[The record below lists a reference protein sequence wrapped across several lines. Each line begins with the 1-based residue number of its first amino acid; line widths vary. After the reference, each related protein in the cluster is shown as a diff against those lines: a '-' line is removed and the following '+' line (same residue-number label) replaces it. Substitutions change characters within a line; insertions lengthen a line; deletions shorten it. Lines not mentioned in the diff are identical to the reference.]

1 MECLVCAN
9 AIRIHQFQQLFSCEQ
24 PIICSDCSSQMI
36 ECKGT
41 TFPIR
46 LYEDNLF
53 MQQFVQ
59 RLRKGDLVLQEIIIK
74 KFHHV
79 ISKFQTHIK
88 MIIPV
93 ETNEQSVYP
102 HVTILAE
109 RLKTEHAYKMTGP
122 DSLMI
127 TDELSLMKCEENKMI
142 ISIL

>member
-1 MECLVCAN
+1 
-9 AIRIHQFQQLFSCEQ
+9 
-24 PIICSDCSSQMI
+24 MI

-74 KFHHV
+74 KINHV
-79 ISKFQTHIK
+79 ISKFQAHIR
-88 MIIPV
+88 MIVPM

-109 RLKTEHAYKMTGP
+109 RLITEHTYKMTGP
-122 DSLMI
+122 HTLMI
-127 TDELSLMKCEENKMI
+127 TDELALIKGGENKMI

>member
-1 MECLVCAN
+1 
-9 AIRIHQFQQLFSCEQ
+9 
-24 PIICSDCSSQMI
+24 MI

-59 RLRKGDLVLQEIIIK
+59 RLRKGDLVLQDIIIK

-79 ISKFQTHIK
+79 ISKFQAHIK
-88 MIIPV
+88 MIIPL

-102 HVTILAE
+102 HVTILVE
-109 RLKTEHAYKMTGP
+109 RLITEHPYTMTGP
-122 DSLMI
+122 NILMM
-127 TDELSLMKCEENKMI
+127 TDELSLIKCEENKMI